1 MLGRCDEVDEIG
13 QQVFIRF
20 YEALPKFRGEASVKT
35 YLTRIAINLSLN
47 ELKRRKRRFAFLR
60 PVDDAEQLHST
71 LRSDGEG
78 QSGDMAL
85 IEEALRRL
93 SPEAREVVVL
103 RLVNGYSTEETAE
116 MLAVPV
122 GTVLSRLSLARKK
135 LRGLLAPHF
144 SDMVAL

>member
-20 YEALPKFRGEASVKT
+20 YEALPEFRGDSSVKT

-47 ELKRRKRRFAFLR
+47 ELKRRKRRFALFR

-71 LRSDGEG
+71 NDEP
-78 QSGDMAL
+78 SGDMAL
-85 IEEALRRL
+85 IEQALSRL
-93 SPEAREVVVL
+93 SPEARDVVVL

-116 MLAVPV
+116 MLAIPI
-122 GTVLSRLSLARKK
+122 GTVLSRLSIARKK
-135 LRGLLAPHF
+135 LRDLLAPHF
-144 SDMVAL
+144 ADGIAP